1 MKESISCPN
10 CGTSFNV
17 ARENEGK
24 RAKCAKCQ
32 QSFMIKFPESQPE
45 FAGFPDPINEPAV
58 PSPTFNESISPPAI
72 PKAKTV
78 VPKPAASKS
87 VTIPKWAIMA
97 APAVITLIAGYF
109 IGREH
114 VKYEIRSTFA
124 NAAEAFSKGLGNGP
138 FGASKSGGSKSGT
151 SSGKASSTEAPP
163 PIEKPRQFNLGESL
177 QEKGFTIALKDARIE
192 APELKDL
199 MGKDAKGKDPVLILS
214 FDFLNTDDR
223 RILRFKED
231 NPFLGSHFKL
241 RDDVD
246 NVIRGV
252 SYGIGSKPK
261 GALTS
266 SDDIAPGAT
275 ASHVEFFS
283 VPPPK
288 TKFLILTI
296 DLECLGGEG
305 EVEFTIPA
313 NSIRQ

>member
-1 MKESISCPN
+1 M
-10 CGTSFNV
+10 
-17 ARENEGK
+17 
-24 RAKCAKCQ
+24 
-32 QSFMIKFPESQPE
+32 
-45 FAGFPDPINEPAV
+45 
-58 PSPTFNESISPPAI
+58 
-72 PKAKTV
+72 
-78 VPKPAASKS
+78 
-87 VTIPKWAIMA
+87 PKWAIIA
-97 APAVITLIAGYF
+97 APAVVTLIAGYF

-138 FGASKSGGSKSGT
+138 FGGSKTAGTKSGL
-151 SSGKASSTEAPP
+151 SSGKASSTETPS
-163 PIEKPRQFNLGESL
+163 PIEKPRQFKLGESV

-199 MGKDAKGKDPVLILS
+199 MGEDTKGKDPVLILS

-231 NPFLGSHFKL
+231 NPFMASRFRL
-241 RDDVD
+241 RDDVS
-246 NVIRGV
+246 NMIRGV
-252 SYGIGSKPK
+252 SYGIGAKPK

-266 SDDIAPGAT
+266 TDDIEPGTA

-288 TKFLILTI
+288 TQFLILTI
-296 DLECLGGEG
+296 NLACLGGEG
-305 EVEFTIPA
+305 EVEFKIPA

>member
-32 QSFMIKFPESQPE
+32 QSFTIKFPESQPE
-45 FAGFPDPINEPAV
+45 FSGFPDPINHPAV
-58 PSPTFNESISPPAI
+58 PSPTFTESISPPAI
-72 PKAKTV
+72 PKAKPV
-78 VPKPAASKS
+78 APKPAASKS

-97 APAVITLIAGYF
+97 APAVVTLIAGYF

-124 NAAEAFSKGLGNGP
+124 NAADAFSKSLGNGP
-138 FGASKSGGSKSGT
+138 FGGSKTSGSKSAL
-151 SSGKASSTEAPP
+151 SSGKASSAESPP
-163 PIEKPRQFNLGESL
+163 QLEKPRQFNLGESV

-192 APELKDL
+192 APELKDI

-266 SDDIAPGAT
+266 SDDIEPGKS
-275 ASHVEFFS
+275 ASHIEFFS

-288 TKFLILTI
+288 TQFLILSI
-296 DLECLGGEG
+296 DLACLGGEG
-305 EVEFTIPA
+305 EVEFKIPA

>member
-1 MKESISCPN
+1 MKESISCPH

-32 QSFMIKFPESQPE
+32 QSFTIKFPESQPE
-45 FAGFPDPINEPAV
+45 YAGFPDPIAEPVV
-58 PSPTFNESISPPAI
+58 PSPSFAESISPPAI
-72 PKAKTV
+72 PKT
-78 VPKPAASKS
+78 KPVAAQPAGSKS
-87 VTIPKWAIMA
+87 LTIPKWAIMA
-97 APAVITLIAGYF
+97 APAFVTLIAGYF

-124 NAAEAFSKGLGNGP
+124 KAADVFSKGLGNGP
-138 FGASKSGGSKSGT
+138 LGSKKPGGAQPNEGSKS
-151 SSGKASSTEAPP
+151 SSQASAPA
-163 PIEKPRQFNLGESL
+163 EKPRQFNFGEKV
-177 QEKGFTIALKDARIE
+177 QEKGFSINLKNARIE
-192 APELKDL
+192 APALKDM
-199 MGKDAKGKDPVLILS
+199 MGEDTKGKDPVLILS
-214 FDFLNTDDR
+214 FDFANTDDR

-231 NPFLGSHFKL
+231 NPFLSSHFKL

-252 SYGIGSKPK
+252 SYGVGAKPK

-266 SDDIAPGAT
+266 ADDIAPGAT
-275 ASHVEFFS
+275 AGHVKFFS

-288 TKFLILTI
+288 TQFLILTI

-305 EVEFTIPA
+305 EVEFKIPA
-313 NSIRQ
+313 NAIQQ

>member
-10 CGTSFNV
+10 CGASFNV
-17 ARENEGK
+17 AKENEGK

-32 QSFMIKFPESQPE
+32 QSFTIKFPESQPE
-45 FAGFPDPINEPAV
+45 FAGFPDPIHEPAV
-58 PSPTFNESISPPAI
+58 ASPSIAESIIPPAI
-72 PKAKTV
+72 PKAKPV
-78 VPKPAASKS
+78 APKADASKS

-97 APAVITLIAGYF
+97 APAVVTLIAGYF

-124 NAAEAFSKGLGNGP
+124 NAADVFSKGLGNGP
-138 FGASKSGGSKSGT
+138 FGANKSGGSKSGT
-151 SSGKASSTEAPP
+151 ASGKASSAEAPP
-163 PIEKPRQFNLGESL
+163 PIEKPRQFNLGESV
-177 QEKGFTIALKDARIE
+177 QEKGFTIALTDARIE
-192 APELKDL
+192 APVLKDI
-199 MGKDAKGKDPVLILS
+199 MGKDTKGKDPILILS

-223 RILRFKED
+223 RILRFRED

-266 SDDIAPGAT
+266 SDDIEPGT
-275 ASHVEFFS
+275 SASHVEFFS

-288 TKFLILTI
+288 TQFLVLSI
-296 DLECLGGEG
+296 DLACLGGEG
-305 EVEFTIPA
+305 EVEFKIPA

>member
-32 QSFMIKFPESQPE
+32 QSFTIKFPESQPE
-45 FAGFPDPINEPAV
+45 FAGFPDPISEPVV
-58 PSPTFNESISPPAI
+58 PSPSFAESISPPAI
-72 PKAKTV
+72 PKAKPV
-78 VPKPAASKS
+78 APKPATPKS
-87 VTIPKWAIMA
+87 ITIPKWAIMA
-97 APAVITLIAGYF
+97 APAVVTLIAGYF

-138 FGASKSGGSKSGT
+138 LGSKKSGGSQSGT

-214 FDFLNTDDR
+214 FDFWNTDDR

-266 SDDIAPGAT
+266 SDDIEPGKS
-275 ASHVEFFS
+275 ASHIEFFS

-288 TKFLILTI
+288 TQFLILSI
-296 DLECLGGEG
+296 DLACLGGEG
-305 EVEFTIPA
+305 EVEFKIPA
-313 NSIRQ
+313 NAIRM